1 MNVNAPHKIFELWG
15 NGFSE
20 SVIISDSK
28 DEYRRGGAEKQHS
41 VEFTG
46 ICVCTFET
54 PSLKNQPWLC
64 WRRIHT
70 GLTYWLK
77 LPHSTFKEVAQ
88 HYSTSAFFKRIVFLK
103 SECINVWLSVNWIC
117 QRQVCLVFYFCGK
130 FEPSSFNILSLK
142 VIGVV
147 LPPRRQAH
155 LMFIASTKHFFCL
168 HCISAPPE
176 HTKVSDKQS
185 APQQTCSS
193 FSNAMNKLEHKRRKK
208 WEKHVRKQF
217 KGLKKRLIRK
227 TSFCNVH
234 GLMF

>member
-20 SVIISDSK
+20 SVIICDSK
-28 DEYRRGGAEKQHS
+28 DEYRQGGAEKQHS

-130 FEPSSFNILSLK
+130 FEPSFFNILSLK

-147 LPPRRQAH
+147 LPPAGRRTWCLSHQQSTSSAFIVFQLH
-155 LMFIASTKHFFCL
+155 PNTRKCQTNSQHHNRLALHSLMPW
-168 HCISAPPE
+168 ISLSIKE
-176 HTKVSDKQS
+176 
-185 APQQTCSS
+185 
-193 FSNAMNKLEHKRRKK
+193 
-208 WEKHVRKQF
+208 EKNERNM
-217 KGLKKRLIRK
+217 L
-227 TSFCNVH
+227 
-234 GLMF
+234 